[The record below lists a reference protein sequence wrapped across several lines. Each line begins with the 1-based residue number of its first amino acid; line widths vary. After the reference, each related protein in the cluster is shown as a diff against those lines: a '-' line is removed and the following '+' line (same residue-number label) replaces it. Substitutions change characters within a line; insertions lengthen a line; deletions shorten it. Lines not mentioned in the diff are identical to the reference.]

1 MLLLVL
7 ALAGYVAQAPATE
20 DADRLYADLVQTPPA
35 PSVPL
40 PYGTIG

>member
-20 DADRLYADLVQTPPA
+20 DADRLTQIVQTPPA